1 MVLDLL
7 VTFSK
12 RAVVKPTG
20 GVTDIHGTG
29 RPDIF
34 GTNRTLLTRYL
45 GTGKSSDLLWWFTKR
60 ILIRAL
66 TTFLKCKSSGSSG
79 NAIEIKNL

>member
-20 GVTDIHGTG
+20 GVTDVHGTG
-29 RPDIF
+29 RPDIS
-34 GTNRTLLTRYL
+34 GTNRTLFTRYL
-45 GTGKSSDLLWWFTKR
+45 GTGKSSDLLWRFTKR
-60 ILIRAL
+60 VLIRAL
-66 TTFLKCKSSGSSG
+66 IAFLKCKNAG
-79 NAIEIKNL
+79 NISNIAEIKNS